1 MKRVLEARQRGR
13 VEGKN
18 GREEWKGR
26 MVGKNGR
33 EEWKGRLGLPTPDA
47 PVESPSP
54 WAKSRHSEKLRV

>member
-33 EEWKGRLGLPTPDA
+33 EEWKGRMEGKIGAPD
-47 PVESPSP
+47 SGCTS
-54 WAKSRHSEKLRV
+54 